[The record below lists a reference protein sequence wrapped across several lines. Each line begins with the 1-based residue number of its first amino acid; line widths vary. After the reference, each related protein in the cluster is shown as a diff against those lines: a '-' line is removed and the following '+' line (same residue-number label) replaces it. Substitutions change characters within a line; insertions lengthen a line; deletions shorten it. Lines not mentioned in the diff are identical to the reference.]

1 MIGIYLSGVV
11 TVDAWDALF
20 WDQFVLSPVYDD
32 RVHANVNNTRKF
44 GINKASADRLIFNKR
59 LVGGSMFELLFLVK
73 QLPSS
78 LLKED
83 HFDDPKRY
91 GLATANRVYWEQV
104 LFV

>member
-1 MIGIYLSGVV
+1 VIGIYLSGVV

-32 RVHANVNNTRKF
+32 RVHTNVNNTRKF

-73 QLPSS
+73 QLTIFS
-78 LLKED
+78 L
-83 HFDDPKRY
+83 KR
-91 GLATANRVYWEQV
+91 RP
-104 LFV
+104 F